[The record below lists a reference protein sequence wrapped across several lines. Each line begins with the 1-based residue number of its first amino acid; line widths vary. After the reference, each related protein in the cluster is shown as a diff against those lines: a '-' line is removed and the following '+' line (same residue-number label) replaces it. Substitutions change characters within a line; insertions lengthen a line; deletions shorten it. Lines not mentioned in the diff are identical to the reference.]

1 MKKFSEKEKKLFIQ
15 MCGEDAYR
23 DLCKKQRGISE
34 RKMAAIAFENKK
46 HKKARHK
53 KRFDDDDD
61 YDYDSDY

>member
-15 MCGEDAYR
+15 M
-23 DLCKKQRGISE
+23 CKKQRGISE

>member
-1 MKKFSEKEKKLFIQ
+1 MATIQ
-15 MCGEDAYR
+15 LSN
-23 DLCKKQRGISE
+23 LCKKQRGISE